1 MSSGASNTPM
11 PVKCGTCERPMDVPV
26 FCGNCST
33 LAAANEADYFVL
45 LNQPRQ
51 FDIDPTKLREA
62 YLNLSREIHPDR
74 FSGKSDEVT
83 QLSLRVS
90 SQINRA
96 YEVLGD
102 PLRRAE
108 YLLEISGGKSA
119 SEDKTVSPAVLG
131 EVLEL
136 REEIDSAR
144 SRGDAAALGEMRQRL
159 LERRSSHVD
168 EIGRLARGLP
178 GDEPLRQALRVR
190 LNDVK
195 YDLRMLEQV

>member
-1 MSSGASNTPM
+1 M

-26 FCGNCST
+26 FCGNCSA
-33 LAAANEADYFVL
+33 LALANEADYFQL

-51 FDIDPTKLREA
+51 FDVDPARLRQA
-62 YLNLSREIHPDR
+62 YLNVSREIHPDR
-74 FSGKSDEVT
+74 FAGKSDDVA

-96 YEVLGD
+96 FEVLSD

-108 YLLEISGGKSA
+108 YLLELSGGKSA
-119 SEDKTVSPAVLG
+119 SEDKSVSPAVLA
-131 EVLEL
+131 EALEL
-136 REEIDSAR
+136 REEIDDAR
-144 SRGDAAALGEMRQRL
+144 ARGDTAALGDVRRRL
-159 LERRSSHVD
+159 EARRERRTD
-168 EIGRLARGLP
+168 EIAALARALP
-178 GDEPLRQALRVR
+178 GDESLRNQMRIT